1 MKELN
6 IFSTMEQEIK
16 SITLIIYP
24 KDLLP
29 VSNTLIELAMD
40 VILHAKLVLI
50 CFPILVCLVPLL
62 LTTKQWQILAN
73 LPAQTILFKMI
84 KQVFVSH
91 AMKDVPFVPLLLNLI
106 VKDVQLD
113 TFMITGICVYK
124 LALMVI
130 GATIQ

>member
-29 VSNTLIELAMD
+29 VSSTLIELAMD

-62 LTTKQWQILAN
+62 LTTKQ
-73 LPAQTILFKMI
+73 
-84 KQVFVSH
+84 
-91 AMKDVPFVPLLLNLI
+91 
-106 VKDVQLD
+106 
-113 TFMITGICVYK
+113 
-124 LALMVI
+124 
-130 GATIQ
+130 